1 MNTVST
7 TPNNLLDTPP
17 KIIRLSSALA
27 CSSPCYSVMAESISG
42 NATALHVQLAG
53 RNQTCSEEHLA
64 KIAMLIADW
73 RAVSPFLGLTEA
85 EEIAI
90 LGASLHSVPAQKIAM
105 LRKWKLKRGAKAT
118 YKRLCRIFRDCGLRD
133 LEEKVTK
140 LVVAESS
147 SSSDEEGERQTLCK
161 WVGLVNTS
169 VYGSLSVTTG
179 VEGPT
184 KQHVRGEQG
193 IGIPILID
201 CYLC

>member
-1 MNTVST
+1 
-7 TPNNLLDTPP
+7 
-17 KIIRLSSALA
+17 
-27 CSSPCYSVMAESISG
+27 MAESISG
-42 NATALHVQLAG
+42 DATALPPAG

-90 LGASLHSVPAQKIAM
+90 LGSNPYSVTAQKIAM

-118 YKRLCRIFRDCGLRD
+118 YKRLCRTFRDCDLRD

-147 SSSDEEGERQTLCK
+147 SSSDEEGERQTFAKL
-161 WVGLVNTS
+161 VGLVNTS
-169 VYGSLSVTTG
+169 VYGSLSVTAGG
-179 VEGPT
+179 VEGPTIAT
-184 KQHVRGEQG
+184 KQHVRGDQG
-193 IGIPILID
+193 MIGIPALID
-201 CYLC
+201 CYGTILC